1 MPVGRECSKRYG
13 SSSAVRVSG
22 QKMYRPTIIHNSDG
36 YGCDVRPITMG
47 GGGTKKGARP
57 RFPVLWRYRMS
68 TYILLSK
75 LSHDAC
81 TDPKDLP
88 KVARGVTDRIKAEC
102 PNVNWKQS
110 FATTGR
116 FDVVDIVESPDLAG
130 VERAA
135 MIIRSYGHAT
145 TETLVATPWEDFL
158 KSLSAERAAAGRG

>member
-1 MPVGRECSKRYG
+1 MPIRREWSKRYG

-22 QKMYRPTIIHNSDG
+22 QKVIDQRLFTIVAGTPEMQNPQ
-36 YGCDVRPITMG
+36 RG
-47 GGGTKKGARP
+47 GGGTKKVPALA
-57 RFPVLWRYRMS
+57 FQLLWRYRMS

-88 KVARGVTDRIKAEC
+88 KVARGVADRIKAEC